1 MAGNSQSST
10 TFPWKTAAQAIA
22 DGNESVPIYSLFD
35 FSGACWYQTPPIL
48 IIIIIITIILI
59 LIIIIIIIPSF
70 SVFASDENAACC
82 TRANMLQIQK

>member
-1 MAGNSQSST
+1 MAMSLSRST
-10 TFPWKTAAQAIA
+10 LFSTFRERAGIRP
-22 DGNESVPIYSLFD
+22 P
-35 FSGACWYQTPPIL
+35 PPIL